1 MQLHYVNQLAALH
14 AHEEIHA
21 AIAAIVGVVERFDVL
36 RGDLERAAFDAFAE
50 ARDVGKQEIEKR
62 ISREKNQREEGES
75 TRDWRDWGCS
85 AR

>member
-1 MQLHYVNQLAALH
+1 MQLDYVDQLAALH

-21 AIAAIVGVVERFDVL
+21 AIAAIVGVVQRLDVL

-62 ISREKNQREEGES
+62 ISREGNQREEGER